1 MIIQD
6 RNLNNFLAVSN
17 VKQNKWVLPKSCVVN
32 EKAPCYMYLARNI
45 WNIIKSPEQ
54 KRIILA
60 PTILID
66 TIYQDIQEYQRK
78 YQPRQKEKQVINK
91 ILASCKAYHKKVFQ
105 LAPHLSDLILDNMDG
120 FEECIKQNK
129 FYMWNSIFNLYATI
143 DEIND
148 IQKRKLVDLLTM
160 TAFANWAVS
169 FANLI
174 REAEADKELV
184 AIQHLL
190 HSTPDIILGNADF
203 TLNGISDHNMQ
214 VYERSSN
221 LFGKALLNYIG
232 NINLEQ

>member
-1 MIIQD
+1 MKKLTIKEP
-6 RNLNNFLAVSN
+6 
-17 VKQNKWVLPKSCVVN
+17 KQKWLLPL
-32 EKAPCYMYLARNI
+32 ERLYIGDKAPAYMYLARNI
-45 WNIIKSPEQ
+45 WNSIESPEQ

-66 TIYQDIQEYQRK
+66 TIYQDIQEYQSK
-78 YQPRQKEKQVINK
+78 YQPRQKEKQVVKK
-91 ILASCKAYHKKVFQ
+91 ILATCKAYHKKVFK
-105 LAPHLSDLILDNMDG
+105 LAPHLQDLILDNMDG

-148 IQKRKLVDLLTM
+148 TQKRKLVDLLTM
-160 TAFANWAVS
+160 TAFVNWAVS

-174 REAEADKELV
+174 KEIEADHELV

-203 TLNGISDHNMQ
+203 NLNGISDYNMQ

>member
-1 MIIQD
+1 MKT
-6 RNLNNFLAVSN
+6 LTT
-17 VKQNKWVLPKSCVVN
+17 KQPKQKWLLPL
-32 EKAPCYMYLARNI
+32 ERLYIGDKAPAYMYLARNI
-45 WNIIKSPEQ
+45 WNSIESPEQ
-54 KRIILA
+54 KRIVLA

-78 YQPRQKEKQVINK
+78 YQPRQKEKQVVNK
-91 ILASCKAYHKKVFQ
+91 ILATCKAYHKKVFQ
-105 LAPHLSDLILDNMDG
+105 LAPHLQELILDNG
-120 FEECIKQNK
+120 FELCIKQNK

-174 REAEADKELV
+174 RQMEADNELV

-203 TLNGISDHNMQ
+203 NLNGISDHNMQ

-221 LFGKALLNYIG
+221 LFGKALLDYIG

>member
-1 MIIQD
+1 MTIQD

-17 VKQNKWVLPKSCVVN
+17 AKQKKWMLPKSCVVN
-32 EKAPCYMYLARNI
+32 DKAPCYMYLARNI
-45 WNIIKSPEQ
+45 WALLKSPEQ
-54 KRIILA
+54 KRIIIA

-78 YQPRQKEKQVINK
+78 YNPRHKEKQVVNK
-91 ILASCKAYHKKVFQ
+91 ILATCKAYHKKVFQ
-105 LAPHLSDLILDNMDG
+105 LAPHLQDLILDNMDG

-143 DEIND
+143 NEVGDL
-148 IQKRKLVDLLTM
+148 QKRKLVDLLTM
-160 TAFANWAVS
+160 TAFANWSVS

-174 REAEADKELV
+174 REAEADKELI

-221 LFGKALLNYIG
+221 LFGKALLDYIG

>member
-6 RNLNNFLAVSN
+6 RNLNNYLAVSN
-17 VKQNKWVLPKSCVVN
+17 AKQKKWMLPKSCVVN
-32 EKAPCYMYLARNI
+32 DKAPCYMYLARNI
-45 WNIIKSPEQ
+45 WALLKSPEQ

-78 YQPRQKEKQVINK
+78 YQPRQKEKQVVKK
-91 ILASCKAYHKKVFQ
+91 ILATCKAYHKKLFQ
-105 LAPHLSDLILDNMDG
+105 LAPHLQDLILDNMDG

-143 DEIND
+143 NEIND
-148 IQKRKLVDLLTM
+148 NQKRKLVDLLTM
-160 TAFANWAVS
+160 TAFANWSVS

-174 REAEADKELV
+174 REAEADHELV

-203 TLNGISDHNMQ
+203 TLNGISEHNMQ

>member
-6 RNLNNFLAVSN
+6 RNLNNYLAVSN
-17 VKQNKWVLPKSCVVN
+17 AKQKKWMLPKSCVVN
-32 EKAPCYMYLARNI
+32 DKAPCYMYLARNI
-45 WNIIKSPEQ
+45 WALLKSSEQ
-54 KRIILA
+54 KRVILA

-66 TIYQDIQEYQRK
+66 TIYQDIQEYQKK
-78 YQPRQKEKQVINK
+78 YQPRQKEKQVVKK
-91 ILASCKAYHKKVFQ
+91 ILATCKAYHKKVFQ
-105 LAPHLSDLILDNMDG
+105 LAPHLQDLILDNMDG
-120 FEECIKQNK
+120 FEECIKTNK

-143 DEIND
+143 DEVGD
-148 IQKRKLVDLLTM
+148 LQKRKLVDLLTM

-174 REAEADKELV
+174 REAYADKELI